1 MEYMMKNGKREEEIR
16 FEVGIIW
23 GMVLG
28 GEEGVKIDE
37 NLEIGEE
44 IGREEMMMMGYDE
57 ERIEEW

>member
-1 MEYMMKNGKREEEIR
+1 
-16 FEVGIIW
+16 
-23 GMVLG
+23 MVLG